1 LDALD
6 PETDVL
12 LFPDTS
18 ALSVSDWVSNSDSEK
33 RDSSDGERQH
43 RARVVVI
50 EASWNNSKAM
60 FRQLQQGMQRR
71 YGRPMRTVA
80 LHGLVG
86 TYWKFHYEG
95 SSAVSTIEAIV
106 HCCRETQVVRTG
118 GSVADCRDFDSLLW
132 MFEYDRLRL
141 LQRVEKGG
149 KVPRAVEVKGT
160 GKGSWAPYL

>member
-1 LDALD
+1 MDALD

-12 LFPDTS
+12 LFPDAS
-18 ALSVSDWVSNSDSEK
+18 ALSVSDWVSSDAA
-33 RDSSDGERQH
+33 RIGQQR

-60 FRQLQQGMQRR
+60 YRQLQQGMQRR
-71 YGRPMRTVA
+71 YGQPMRTVA

-106 HCCRETQVVRTG
+106 HCCRESQAVRVG
-118 GSVADCRDFDSLLW
+118 GSVADRREFDSLLW

-141 LQRVEKGG
+141 LQRVERGG